1 VESLE
6 KWLKLFGLT
15 SFRQGQREVIE
26 AILSDRDTLCIMP
39 TGGGK
44 SLCYQLPALARE
56 GVTLVVSPLIALM
69 KDQVDTLN
77 GRGIPATCINSSM
90 NAGEQHDRIGR
101 MTEGEYKLVYIAPER
116 LRHVGFLRALSRVN
130 VKLLA
135 IDEAHCISQW
145 GHDFRPD
152 YARLGKF
159 RERLGNPQTVAL
171 TATATATVRADIQAV
186 LNLNEPAVF
195 VSGFARENL
204 SLRVETPKSNSE
216 KDNRVIE
223 FLKTKPGNGIIYAS
237 TRKSCE
243 HLVEL
248 LQQEFKQSPEFYH
261 AGMSHADRHRVQ
273 ENFMSGKTRIV
284 VATNAFGMGI
294 DKADLRFVLHYNIPG
309 SLEAYY
315 QEAGRAGRD
324 GKQSVC
330 LLLHS
335 FQDRFIQEFFIENS
349 YPSREMVQ
357 QVYEYFQTFD
367 RDPIE
372 ITLQELKDQL
382 NLTIGTE
389 GIANCEQ
396 LLEKAGAI
404 ERLDSNQNMAAVR
417 IDSNLP
423 TLVEMLPREAKSQR
437 AVMRGLERV
446 VGPMRGE
453 RVTFSPKLLSETL
466 DMKWEAIAR
475 AIRQLS
481 EQKLIDYVPPFRGRA
496 VHLRDRNLP
505 FRQIEID
512 FAELER
518 RKKAE
523 FARLDRMVAF
533 ATSHRCRQLE
543 ILEYFG
549 DPHQKPCRMCDRC
562 GAPWPKLGETPAPAG
577 AQTKPSASQKHKV
590 NQAPLLYAVQVAL
603 SGVWRSRGRFGKGL
617 IAKMLFGSDSKQV
630 KTAGFQKLSTFGLL
644 KPLKQ
649 TEIEDLLDRL
659 LGAGLI
665 VQTEQVRFRPT
676 VQVSESGH
684 NVLSGKLS
692 LEWGDIL
699 GAVLARRLESAFRG
713 KQPKTVRVESTDN
726 GNESETSVIDSANAS
741 EADAPTTGEL
751 ETNLTP
757 EVSEVRTTRV
767 DLVPAAVEAHVS
779 PTPPLARRT
788 DLETFGTTPQSGKT
802 DPPSS
807 PVRSPVPESSVD
819 DEIRPEYY
827 WTWRLFADGYLL
839 DEVAEIRNLPAN
851 IIQSHL
857 YQAAANKMS
866 VQPNWM
872 KKSQSTAT
880 ETAND

>member
-1 VESLE
+1 
-6 KWLKLFGLT
+6 
-15 SFRQGQREVIE
+15 
-26 AILSDRDTLCIMP
+26 
-39 TGGGK
+39 
-44 SLCYQLPALARE
+44 
-56 GVTLVVSPLIALM
+56 
-69 KDQVDTLN
+69 
-77 GRGIPATCINSSM
+77 
-90 NAGEQHDRIGR
+90 
-101 MTEGEYKLVYIAPER
+101 
-116 LRHVGFLRALSRVN
+116 
-130 VKLLA
+130 
-135 IDEAHCISQW
+135 
-145 GHDFRPD
+145 
-152 YARLGKF
+152 
-159 RERLGNPQTVAL
+159 
-171 TATATATVRADIQAV
+171 
-186 LNLNEPAVF
+186 
-195 VSGFARENL
+195 
-204 SLRVETPKSNSE
+204 
-216 KDNRVIE
+216 
-223 FLKTKPGNGIIYAS
+223 
-237 TRKSCE
+237 
-243 HLVEL
+243 
-248 LQQEFKQSPEFYH
+248 
-261 AGMSHADRHRVQ
+261 
-273 ENFMSGKTRIV
+273 
-284 VATNAFGMGI
+284 
-294 DKADLRFVLHYNIPG
+294 VLHYNIPG

-357 QVYEYFQTFD
+357 QVYEYLQTFD

-372 ITLQELKDQL
+372 IPLQELKDQL
-382 NLTIGTE
+382 NLTIGSE

-523 FARLDRMVAF
+523 FARLERMVAF

-549 DPHQKPCRMCDRC
+549 DPHQKPCGMCDRC
-562 GAPWPKLGETPAPAG
+562 GAPWPKLGETTAPAG

-603 SGVWRSRGRFGKGL
+603 SGVWRSHGRFGKGL

-630 KTAGFQKLSTFGLL
+630 KAAGFQKLSTFGLL

-699 GAVLARRLESAFRG
+699 GATLARRLESAFRG
-713 KQPKTVRVESTDN
+713 KLPKTVRVESMDN
-726 GNESETSVIDSANAS
+726 GNESETSVVDSANAS
-741 EADAPTTGEL
+741 EAGAPAISEL

-757 EVSEVRTTRV
+757 EVSEVRATRV
-767 DLVPAAVEAHVS
+767 DLVPAAVEAHVT

-788 DLETFGTTPQSGKT
+788 DLESFGITPQSGKT

-807 PVRSPVPESSVD
+807 PARSPVPESSVD

-857 YQAAANKMS
+857 YQASANKMS
-866 VQPNWM
+866 VQPYWM

-880 ETAND
+880 EPAND